1 MRVSFDLVLLIQDL
15 LRLKFGNT
23 EGIPAYPWK
32 PFMDLWHSAANNVGI
47 TGLVY
52 LSLDC
57 TETIVSTNSEPVLY
71 HTIQSL
77 NCLNI
82 RLQCIEFSMYSYPY
96 IGWICVLCSV
106 TQINLL
112 MRTIY

>member
-1 MRVSFDLVLLIQDL
+1 MK
-15 LRLKFGNT
+15 LKFGIT
-23 EGIPAYPWK
+23 GGIPAYPWK
-32 PFMDLWHSAANNVGI
+32 PSVVHWHSAKNSVGI
-47 TGLVY
+47 TGLLY

-57 TETIVSTNSEPVLY
+57 TETFVSTNSEPVLY

-82 RLQCIEFSMYSYPY
+82 SLQCIEFSMYSYPY
-96 IGWICVLCSV
+96 IGWICVLCSG